1 MHSFQSARLASPIR
15 NLRVV
20 PGINWRETAVNSLIL
35 RRGKSLIRNS
45 GGAQTREKC
54 VKESPIVEINYIAA
68 DPLQCCDLHSLIKE
82 LNSGKP
88 EGVFARRLNPP
99 NPGSSSEFLRH
110 LNSNLGLTAQV
121 IS

>member
-1 MHSFQSARLASPIR
+1 M
-15 NLRVV
+15 
-20 PGINWRETAVNSLIL
+20 
-35 RRGKSLIRNS
+35 
-45 GGAQTREKC
+45 
-54 VKESPIVEINYIAA
+54 EINYIAA